1 VDEPR
6 WLSDGEQRVWRSL
19 IDAIRVLNGRLDAD
33 LMREAG
39 MPHAYYIVLVVL
51 ADSPDR
57 RRRMTELADLT
68 SSSRSRLSHAVARM
82 VEYGWLTRE
91 ECADDRR
98 GWWARL
104 TDRGFAALAAA
115 APGHVETVRQAVFDR
130 LTDDQVRALGEIT
143 DALRK
148 PSDSATG

>member
-1 VDEPR
+1 MTQPR
-6 WLSDGEQRVWRSL
+6 WLSDDEQRVWRSL

-33 LMREAG
+33 LTRDAG
-39 MPHAYYIVLVVL
+39 MPHAYYIILVVL

-57 RRRMTELADLT
+57 RRRMTELAELT

-82 VEYGWLTRE
+82 VENGWVARE
-91 ECADDRR
+91 ECEDDRR

-104 TDRGFAALAAA
+104 TEAGYAALVAA

-130 LTDDQVRALGEIT
+130 LTPDQVRTLGEIA

-148 PSDSATG
+148 PTDSVTS

>member
-1 VDEPR
+1 VDRTR
-6 WLSDGEQRVWRSL
+6 WLSDDEQRVWRSL

-33 LMREAG
+33 LMRDAG

-82 VEYGWLTRE
+82 AENGWVTRE

-98 GWWARL
+98 GWFARL
-104 TDRGFAALAAA
+104 TDEGFEALKAA

-130 LTDDQVRALGEIT
+130 LSADQVRILGEIA

-148 PSDSATG
+148 PTDAVTG